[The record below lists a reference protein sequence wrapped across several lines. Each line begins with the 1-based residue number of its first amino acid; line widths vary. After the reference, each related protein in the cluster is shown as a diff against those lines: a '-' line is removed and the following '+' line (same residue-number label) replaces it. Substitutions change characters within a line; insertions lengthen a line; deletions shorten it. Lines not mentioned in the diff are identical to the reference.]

1 MIRRVVSGHDEAG
14 NSMFASDDEVP
25 AVLVPGANR
34 AEIAVVW
41 GSDSTQSY
49 PDTGAMPIIDGVFPP
64 PGGFRLVHLTMPVA
78 TGAAG
83 DGGSA
88 ELSAELDRDEAGFH
102 TTDTTDMGVVISGEI
117 VMMLDD
123 GAETVLRAGD
133 TFVQSGTRHAWRN
146 VGQVP
151 VSLVVA
157 VAGANRQ

>member
-14 NSMFASDDEVP
+14 NSVFASDDEVP
-25 AVLVPGANR
+25 AVLVPGANK

-41 GSDSTQSY
+41 GSDSTQAY
-49 PDTGAMPIIDGVFPP
+49 PDGGAVPTIGGVFPA
-64 PGGFRLVHLTMPVA
+64 PGGFRLVHLTMPVREGTA
-78 TGAAG
+78 EA
-83 DGGSA
+83 GGSA

-102 TTDTTDMGVVISGEI
+102 TTDTTDMGVVLSGEI

-146 VGQVP
+146 DGDVP

-157 VAGANRQ
+157 VVGANRV